1 MILQFLP
8 LEPDEL
14 PQNIIFLNF
23 AVIDDLF
30 YNMIILP
37 NFFVFGNW
45 HVEYVLDKKTEKHMR
60 ADKVIH
66 QFKAKIL

>member
-14 PQNIIFLNF
+14 LQNIIFLSF
-23 AVIDDLF
+23 AVVDDLF

-37 NFFVFGNW
+37 
-45 HVEYVLDKKTEKHMR
+45 
-60 ADKVIH
+60 
-66 QFKAKIL
+66 QFLCIWQLACGICAW